1 MRYLHSTIK
10 FVIRDSHFD
19 LYYLYSST
27 NIPFIVKKTEITI
40 AGQYTLECGFLHH
53 ITGTNDKAQERY
65 TAFSLVLFSCVKIF
79 FKFISENA
87 TNSCCVGS
95 YCAERGIEGKHPH
108 LLSRRKEVNQHEV
121 IFFPTGYS
129 STV

>member
-1 MRYLHSTIK
+1 MK
-10 FVIRDSHFD
+10 ESHNRHFMTYP
-19 LYYLYSST
+19 LLS
-27 NIPFIVKKTEITI
+27 KKTEITI